1 MTENTVLDKNTSSI
15 IKKEGIRFRNNNSD
29 FPNLKRLKLGNIL
42 LIQRGG
48 SPRPIEDYITDDENG
63 VNWIKIG
70 DAPANGSNRI
80 VSAKEKI
87 KVSGKS
93 KSREVKKGD
102 LILSNSMSFG
112 KPYILEIDG
121 CIHDGWL
128 LLRDTKKEFNLS
140 YLCELLGSPN
150 VLSQYKRLAAGSTVN
165 NLNKDLVASVTVNL
179 PCIEEQKKI
188 ADFLLSIDDI
198 ISSQEE
204 RISTLETY
212 NRGLISQ
219 IFKQEIRFK
228 DDNGNDYP
236 DWNFLPITEI
246 ATTYIGL
253 VTTMTEHYTS
263 NGIPLIRNSDIKQNK
278 FVFKEPIYL
287 DNEFA
292 EQNKTRQHK
301 IGDIIT
307 VHTGDVGTSAIIDQ
321 SLNGSIGFATI
332 VTRIKDFSKNSPQY
346 ICMYYNSDIYKNIIF
361 NMITGDGRNNLNMK
375 DFNKVKIPIPCLEEQ
390 EKIANFLTSLDN
402 VLQEEK
408 NYLEYLKTIKK
419 GLLQQMFV

>member
-1 MTENTVLDKNTSSI
+1 M
-15 IKKEGIRFRNNNSD
+15 
-29 FPNLKRLKLGNIL
+29 
-42 LIQRGG
+42 
-48 SPRPIEDYITDDENG
+48 
-63 VNWIKIG
+63 
-70 DAPANGSNRI
+70 
-80 VSAKEKI
+80 
-87 KVSGKS
+87 
-93 KSREVKKGD
+93 
-102 LILSNSMSFG
+102 ILSNSMSFG

-212 NRGLISQ
+212 NRGLISK

-228 DDNGNDYP
+228 DNNGNEFP
-236 DWNFLPITEI
+236 DWKEKTLTEVCNFINGKAHENAI
-246 ATTYIGL
+246 EENGTYIVVNSKFISSDGI
-253 VTTMTEHYTS
+253 VKKYS
-263 NGIPLIRNSDIKQNK
+263 NSQIVPLYKRDIVMVMSDVPNGKAIAKCYLIECDNK
-278 FVFKEPIYL
+278 FTLNQRICALRTNQNPYFIKMQVNRNPYYLKFDDGVKQTNLRKE
-287 DNEFA
+287 
-292 EQNKTRQHK
+292 
-301 IGDIIT
+301 
-307 VHTGDVGTSAIIDQ
+307 DVLKCPLQ
-321 SLNGSIGFATI
+321 L
-332 VTRIKDFSKNSPQY
+332 
-346 ICMYYNSDIYKNIIF
+346 
-361 NMITGDGRNNLNMK
+361 
-375 DFNKVKIPIPCLEEQ
+375 PCLEEQ

-402 VLQEEK
+402 VLLEEK